1 MEKLV
6 VLIIILVAVLSTPLT
21 LKKLIDQVNRRKSE
35 LLGDSN
41 AQPNDNG
48 NTQLNNSNAQ
58 LDGNSN
64 APSSKTYKTYDDD
77 DDWS

>member
-21 LKKLIDQVNRRKSE
+21 LKKLIDQTNRRKAE
-35 LLGDSN
+35 LLGDS
-41 AQPNDNG
+41 
-48 NTQLNNSNAQ
+48 SSQ
-58 LDGNSN
+58 LDDGDSQTDSS

-77 DDWS
+77 DDWPNNGD

>member
-21 LKKLIDQVNRRKSE
+21 LKKLIDQTNRRKSE

-41 AQPNDNG
+41 AHPSD
-48 NTQLNNSNAQ
+48 
-58 LDGNSN
+58 SN
-64 APSSKTYKTYDDD
+64 APSSKSYKTYDDD
-77 DDWS
+77 NDWS